1 MFFPPPARIPF
12 LVKFFARINKIMV
25 FIASTLVIA
34 TALMLTYDVCR
45 RYMFNAPLPASV
57 EISSLLQAWVIF
69 LPFAYTL
76 TVGQHVRVTILTA
89 FLPANVQ
96 KALNI
101 FANLVAGLVCLCL
114 SWFAWVEF
122 KKSWDLN
129 EIMMAPIIVYWW
141 IGKFA
146 APLGMLLFA
155 LQAFVLAADAL
166 ANTQEEGR

>member
-1 MFFPPPARIPF
+1 MLSSSSASIRSLMGLFT
-12 LVKFFARINKIMV
+12 KINKIIV
-25 FIASTLVIA
+25 FVASALLIA
-34 TALMLTYDVCR
+34 TAIMLTYDVWR
-45 RYMFNAPLPASV
+45 RYAFNAPLPASV

-76 TVGQHVRVTILTA
+76 TVGQHVRVTVLTTR
-89 FLPANVQ
+89 LPLNVQ

-101 FANLVAGLVCLCL
+101 LAHIVTGVVCLCL

-122 KKSWDLN
+122 KVSWDLN

-141 IGKFA
+141 TGKFA

-155 LQAFVLAADAL
+155 LQAFLLATDEWI
-166 ANTQEEGR
+166 TTPEEGK